1 MLRGTGWELWL
12 ALRYVF
18 SKKKERFTSIISII
32 AIIGVALSVAS
43 LIVVNAVMVGFK
55 QAVVEKILSLNPHIT
70 IDYLDKNQAPEIVKL
85 VKKIIPASEL
95 KSVEKTATFQGML
108 ITDAGSVGIM
118 LKGIHFDSLKKE
130 KQIILKIFNIPSD
143 KTKIP
148 VIIGKKLAERFGIVP
163 GENLKFLS
171 VQGTFTPF
179 GFFPKVIPLKVKGV
193 FSTGIYD
200 YDTGIVFA
208 PYNLITKRLTPSYYA
223 IEVKLKDPFKAHF
236 YKERI
241 QSALGFGTAT
251 VMDWQEWNRNFFAA
265 LKMERLGLFVVLTL
279 MIIVSL
285 FTIIA
290 AMTMLVNDKKKD
302 IAILRAFGTPSGGI
316 LRIFFFC
323 GFILSLIG
331 VGIGLV
337 LGCSL
342 CEFLAHYPIIKL
354 PSEVYPVE
362 YMPVALRLQDVILIS
377 GLAVLISV
385 VACLYP
391 AKKASQTVPVEV
403 LRDE

>member
-18 SKKKERFTSIISII
+18 SRKKEKFTSIISII
-32 AIIGVALSVAS
+32 AIIGVTLSVAS

-55 QAVVEKILSLNPHIT
+55 QAVVEKILSLNPHIN
-70 IDYLDKNQAPEIVKL
+70 IDYYDKVQTQKIVKL
-85 VKKIIPASEL
+85 VKRVIPHSEL
-95 KSVEKTATFQGML
+95 KSIERTATFQGML
-108 ITDAGSVGIM
+108 ITDAGSVGVM
-118 LKGIHFDSLKKE
+118 LKGIDLNSLKRE
-130 KQIILKIFNIPSD
+130 KQVRLKIFDISSN

-148 VIIGKKLAERFGIVP
+148 VIIGKKLAEKFGIVP
-163 GENLKFLS
+163 GESLRFLS

-179 GFFPKVIPLKVKGV
+179 GFLPRIIPLRVKGF

-208 PYNLITKRLTPSYYA
+208 PYDLIVKRLSPSYYA

-279 MIIVSL
+279 MIVVSL

-302 IAILRAFGTPSGGI
+302 IAILRAFGTSSGGI

-337 LGCSL
+337 LGCSI

-362 YMPVALRLQDVILIS
+362 YMPVALRIKDVILIS
-377 GLAVLISV
+377 GVAIVISV
-385 VACLYP
+385 IACLYP